1 MQAYHSFD
9 FGGAVRIGHAF
20 RVLCVTGTEAAPLAA
35 RLGALGGRIETEAE
49 LYAALSVVIDDPG
62 GCDVVVFDCDSLGA
76 DNVAQVVTRT
86 LRAVQSRLPVVL
98 ISAGFPT
105 HVFPDAREEPIL
117 LRAPV
122 SDLSLRIG
130 CEHALRDLT
139 RWAAA

>member
-20 RVLCVTGTEAAPLAA
+20 RVLCVTATAGAPMADRLA
-35 RLGALGGRIETEAE
+35 ALGGRIETESE
-49 LYAALSVVIDDPG
+49 LYTALSSVIDDPG
-62 GCDVVVFDCDSLGA
+62 GCDMLVLDCDSLGGE
-76 DNVAQVVTRT
+76 DVAQVVTRT
-86 LRAVQSRLPVVL
+86 LRAVDSRLPVVL

-105 HVFPDAREEPIL
+105 HIFPDSRAEPIC

-122 SDLSLRIG
+122 SNLSLRIG